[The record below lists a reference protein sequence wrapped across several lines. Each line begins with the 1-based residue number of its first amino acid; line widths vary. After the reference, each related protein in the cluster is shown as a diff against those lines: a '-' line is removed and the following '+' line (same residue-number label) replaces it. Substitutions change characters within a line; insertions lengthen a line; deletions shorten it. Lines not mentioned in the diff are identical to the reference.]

1 MSRPFDTLEHQ
12 LNALRP
18 ARLPATARR
27 SILHEMQRPVT
38 GHGWALWQFGH
49 RPGFQ
54 VALAGAL
61 SLALVVGWYW
71 LPGTPHPVSNVNQA
85 TTVAGSGLLPSLALW
100 ETKLAAAC
108 PMGEN
113 TVAVLRSPSTL
124 TNIQIRR

>member
-1 MSRPFDTLEHQ
+1 MSTPFDTLEDQ

-18 ARLPATARR
+18 ARLPATARQ
-27 SILHEMQRPVT
+27 SILHEMQRPIT
-38 GHGWALWQFGH
+38 GNGWVFWQFGH
-49 RPGFQ
+49 RIGFQ

-71 LPGTPHPVSNVNQA
+71 LPRSSHPVSDANPE
-85 TTVAGSGLLPSLALW
+85 TTVASNGLLPSLALW